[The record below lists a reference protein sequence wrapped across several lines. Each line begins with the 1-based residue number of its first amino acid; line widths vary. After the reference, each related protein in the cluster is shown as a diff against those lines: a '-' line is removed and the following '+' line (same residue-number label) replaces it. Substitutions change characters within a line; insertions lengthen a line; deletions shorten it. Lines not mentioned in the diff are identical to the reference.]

1 MHYFY
6 AATSW
11 LSHLLRPWT
20 SELALGFVAT
30 LLVVFGNDISRI
42 VTTSI
47 KSLHFTMRVIILVVV
62 CALGYTL
69 LTDWANHLAKDF
81 LTSLPNRW
89 FSVVVIGA
97 FLSAGIIAEKKNYM

>member
-1 MHYFY
+1 MNYFFE
-6 AATSW
+6 ATSW
-11 LSHLLRPWT
+11 LSHILRPYT
-20 SELALGFVAT
+20 SMLAMGFVAT

-47 KSLHFTMRVIILVVV
+47 KSLHFMMRVLILVIV

-81 LTSLPNRW
+81 LISLPNRW
-89 FSVVVIGA
+89 FSVVVICA
-97 FLSAGIIAEKKNYM
+97 FVAAGIVAEKKNYM